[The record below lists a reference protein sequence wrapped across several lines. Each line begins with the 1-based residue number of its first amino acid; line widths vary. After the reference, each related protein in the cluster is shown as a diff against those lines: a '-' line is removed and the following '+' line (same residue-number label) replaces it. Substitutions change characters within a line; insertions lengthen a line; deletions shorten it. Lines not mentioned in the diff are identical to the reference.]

1 MKNIRIERIADMVK
15 EGMVV
20 ADIGTDHA
28 LLPILLVK
36 NGKSK
41 KVYACDIA
49 EGPLSIAKEN
59 IQKYD
64 MQDNIQTILSN
75 GFEYVPM
82 DTQVVVIAG
91 MGYITASM
99 ILNQAIDRLPSF
111 KQIITEINRNPED
124 MRQWISDHHYTIDD
138 EAFVHERNHDYAIIS
153 FTTNYHES
161 YTKEEIE
168 LGPILMHQKDEEYL
182 SFCKTNYNKI
192 STILEKSNGK
202 APQNEFLQQRVE
214 IYRKYLN
221 R

>member
-36 NGKSK
+36 NGKSNH
-41 KVYACDIA
+41 VYACDVA

-59 IQKYD
+59 IQKYG
-64 MQDNIQTILSN
+64 MNNQIQTILSD
-75 GFEYVPM
+75 GFECVPM

-91 MGYITASM
+91 MGYLTASM
-99 ILNQAIDRLPSF
+99 ILEQALERLPSF
-111 KQIITEINRNPED
+111 QQIITEINRNPED
-124 MRQWISDHHYTIDD
+124 MRKWISDHHYRIDD
-138 EAFVHERNHDYAIIS
+138 EAFVHERNHDYVIIS

-161 YTKEEIE
+161 YSKEEIE
-168 LGPILMHQKDEEYL
+168 LGPILMKQKDDEYL
-182 SFCKTNYNKI
+182 SFCRTNYSKI

-202 APQNEFLQQRVE
+202 APQNELLQQRLE
-214 IYRKYLN
+214 IYQKYLGK
-221 R
+221 